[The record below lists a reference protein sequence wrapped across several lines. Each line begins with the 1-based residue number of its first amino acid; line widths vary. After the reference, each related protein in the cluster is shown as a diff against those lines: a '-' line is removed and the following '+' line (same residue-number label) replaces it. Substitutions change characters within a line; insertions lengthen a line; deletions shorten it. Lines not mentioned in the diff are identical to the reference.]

1 MDDDEAS
8 ESSFPCFPSFV
19 DEDSTCDDTPDT
31 PSAIFNEFME
41 EDDMMYCTPTQTF
54 NSPLSVE
61 KFAIPR
67 IRLKPRVSGNT
78 HDDNRTDSSNTQD
91 LPPLLLFPQVSEGSS
106 FASPIRLSFR
116 PTALYLTPSQ
126 TLYHARD
133 A

>member
-1 MDDDEAS
+1 M
-8 ESSFPCFPSFV
+8 
-19 DEDSTCDDTPDT
+19 CDDTPDT
-31 PSAIFNEFME
+31 PSTFFNESME

-54 NSPLSVE
+54 NSLLSGE

-78 HDDNRTDSSNTQD
+78 HDDNTTDSSNTQD
-91 LPPLLLFPQVSEGSS
+91 LPPLLLFPQVFDEA

-116 PTALYLTPSQ
+116 STGVNITPSG
-126 TLYHARD
+126 TLYHACD